1 MNTVT
6 TGVDEGGDGL
16 SAEQLGLR
24 DAVRSLLK
32 KRSDSAAVRRAI
44 AQPAGYDEALWQI
57 LCEQIGVAALSI
69 PDEFGGVGAGVLET
83 HLVLDELGRA
93 LTPTPLLGSAV
104 LAARLLLSAGDTD
117 ACARLLPVI
126 AEGGVVAVCWAGA
139 DGDWS
144 TDPSAVTLAADG
156 TLTGTACYVLDGD
169 TAARLV
175 VVASTPDG
183 PALVEEDPEQSGV
196 NRRHTPT
203 MDATRRLARV
213 GFDRATGSRLVVAD
227 ARSTL
232 AEARDA
238 ALVAQTAEQAG
249 ATARLLELT
258 VDYAKVRVQ
267 FGRPIGSFQA
277 IKHRLADLHVLVE
290 AARSA
295 SYAAVTGTIAPG
307 VAAVYCAEAF
317 FTVAA
322 EAIQLHGGIAITWEH
337 DAHLYFKRAH
347 AGTQLF
353 GTPSAHLARLTEAV
367 LS

>member
-1 MNTVT
+1 VNGAG
-6 TGVDEGGDGL
+6 TGSSDGL
-16 SAEQLGLR
+16 NAEQLGLR
-24 DAVRSLLK
+24 DAVRSLLT

-44 AQPAGYDEALWQI
+44 EQPAGYDEALWHV

-69 PDEFGGVGAGVLET
+69 PERFGGVGAGALET
-83 HLVLDELGRA
+83 HLVLDELGRM

-104 LAARLLLSAGDTD
+104 LSARLLLAAGDTD

-139 DGDWS
+139 DGGWS
-144 TDPSAVTLAADG
+144 SDPSAVTLAADG

-169 TAARLV
+169 TASRLV
-175 VVASTPDG
+175 VVASAADG
-183 PALVEEDPEQSGV
+183 PALVEVDPEQATV
-196 NRRHTPT
+196 TRVHTPT

-213 GFDRATGSRLVVAD
+213 TFDRATGTRLAATDVPSA
-227 ARSTL
+227 L

-249 ATARLLELT
+249 ATSRLLELT
-258 VDYAKVRVQ
+258 VAYAKVRVQ

-277 IKHRLADLHVLVE
+277 IKHRLADLHVLAE
-290 AARSA
+290 SSRSA
-295 SYAAVTGTIAPG
+295 SYAAVAGTIEPS
-307 VAAVYCAEAF
+307 VAAVHCAEAF

-337 DAHLYFKRAH
+337 DAHLYFKRAQ

-353 GTPSAHLARLTEAV
+353 GTPSAHLARLSEAV
-367 LS
+367 LR